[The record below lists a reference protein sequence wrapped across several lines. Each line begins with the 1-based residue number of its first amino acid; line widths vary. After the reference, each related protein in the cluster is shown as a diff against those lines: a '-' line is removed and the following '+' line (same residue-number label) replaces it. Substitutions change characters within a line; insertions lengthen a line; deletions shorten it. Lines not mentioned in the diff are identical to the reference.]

1 MTQAM
6 SDYITQTF
14 REVVT
19 LSLVLASIAATA
31 AALVASYLLSQR
43 IVAPIHRLA
52 RASSRI
58 AGGHYAE
65 RAPASGNDELGELAE
80 TFNQMATS
88 LEETERRRLALIG
101 DVAHELRTP
110 LSTIEGYTE
119 GLLDGVIEGSS
130 ETYALILREA
140 GRLRRLVDDLQELS
154 RAEAKQISL
163 HPRLVAPRQLVEG
176 AMARLRPQMEDKG
189 LNAEVD
195 LPEGLP
201 NVYIDEDRTI
211 QVLINLLG
219 NALRY
224 TPAGGKVTVRVR
236 RLASQVEFA
245 VIDTGVGITP
255 EHLPHVF
262 ERFYRVDQSRF
273 RPAGG
278 TGIGLT
284 IARYLVEAQGGTIKV
299 ESPGAGRGSTF
310 SFTLPQAS

>member
-6 SDYITQTF
+6 SDYITRTF
-14 REVVT
+14 REVVI
-19 LSLVLASIAATA
+19 LSLVLAAGAAFA
-31 AALVASYLLSQR
+31 AAMLASYLLSQR

-58 AGGHYAE
+58 ASGHYAE
-65 RAPASGNDELGELAE
+65 RAPHGGNDELGELAE
-80 TFNQMATS
+80 SFNQMATS

-140 GRLRRLVDDLQELS
+140 GRLRRLVDDLQDLS
-154 RAEAKQISL
+154 RAEAKQISF

-176 AMARLRPQMEDKG
+176 AIARLRPQMEEKG
-189 LNAEVD
+189 LHIEVD
-195 LPEGLP
+195 TPEGLP
-201 NVYIDEDRTI
+201 NVYADEDRTG

-224 TPAGGKVTVRVR
+224 TPAGGRIAVQVR
-236 RLASQVEFA
+236 RLAGQVEFA
-245 VIDTGVGITP
+245 VIDTGVGIAP

-262 ERFYRVDQSRF
+262 ERFYQVDQSRS
-273 RPAGG
+273 RPTGG

-284 IARYLVEAQGGTIKV
+284 IARYLIEAQGGTIKV

-310 SFTLPQAS
+310 SFTLPKAS